1 MSFNIPLHILSDH
14 KSCKETSGNCHNEQE
29 GIFTAEISQN
39 SKQHRNDKE
48 HQPGAHLQSIDY
60 CLNFSSVVESWE
72 WNIRDRDIQELAQRS
87 PALLHIPNQQL
98 LPGNMLYH
106 ILHMIL
112 PELNTTFFPCVDSG
126 IGALL
131 QGHFTDDICASFLS
145 SKRKKPR
152 IWPQVFN
159 VVESAYGI
167 SYTDVPRH
175 RISYCQQN
183 FSFWK
188 NFHKFF
194 VEKDYWFL
202 QACFVIFH
210 SFLPVFLGGF
220 SPKSFLPMLMMVIS
234 LCYQGPCMVAVTA

>member
-48 HQPGAHLQSIDY
+48 HQPGANLQSIDY
-60 CLNFSSVVESWE
+60 CLNFSSLVESWE

-112 PELNTTFFPCVDSG
+112 PELNTPFFP
-126 IGALL
+126 ANERN
-131 QGHFTDDICASFLS
+131 QEYGH
-145 SKRKKPR
+145 R
-152 IWPQVFN
+152 
-159 VVESAYGI
+159 
-167 SYTDVPRH
+167 
-175 RISYCQQN
+175 
-183 FSFWK
+183 FSMLW
-188 NFHKFF
+188 N
-194 VEKDYWFL
+194 
-202 QACFVIFH
+202 
-210 SFLPVFLGGF
+210 
-220 SPKSFLPMLMMVIS
+220 LPMGSLTLMYQDIGSLTVNKTLASGKTSIS
-234 LCYQGPCMVAVTA
+234 SL